1 MISLGIDQR
10 AVAHL
15 SIDNQRKLNVLDRAH
30 LRDFADRVDEIAA
43 DDTLRAV
50 IVTGAGGKAFIGGAD
65 VEEMSR
71 LDPAGAR
78 EFITL
83 LHRCCQALRDLPC
96 PSIAGICG
104 YALGAGLEIA
114 ASCDLRIAA
123 ETAQFGMPEVR
134 VGIPSVIEAA
144 ILPRLIGW
152 GRARRLMLLGE
163 IHGAREAESWGLVD
177 QVVAAP
183 DLGRALERTVDSILK
198 TGPNAIRLQKQLMR
212 RWEELPLAAA
222 IEAGISIFGG
232 AFITD
237 EPRRMMESF
246 LNRKRDSS
254 GS

>member
-1 MISLGIDQR
+1 MISLEIDQR
-10 AVAHL
+10 AIAHL
-15 SIDNQRKLNVLDRAH
+15 AVDNQRKLNVLDRAH
-30 LRDFADRVDEIAA
+30 LRDFAHRVEEIAQ

-65 VEEMSR
+65 IEEMSR

-83 LHRCCQALRDLPC
+83 LHRCCQALRDLPF

-104 YALGAGLEIA
+104 FALGAGVEIA

-152 GRARRLMLLGE
+152 GRARRLMLLGQ
-163 IHGAREAESWGLVD
+163 IHTAREAETWGLVD
-177 QVVAAP
+177 QVVAPA
-183 DLGRALERTVDSILK
+183 DLGAALEKTVDAILK
-198 TGPNAIRLQKQLMR
+198 TGPNAIRLQKKLMR
-212 RWEELPLAAA
+212 AWEELPLPAA
-222 IEAGISIFGG
+222 IEAGIPIFAE

-237 EPRRMMESF
+237 EPRRLMQAF
-246 LNRKRDSS
+246 LNRKR
-254 GS
+254 